1 MNIEDLKT
9 LMDDFDPATL
19 LPELDALTANLAPVM
34 RIAVLA
40 GPLVLLVLGLLYLLV
55 PPKEANHYFGYRTWF
70 GMGSVDA
77 WRFTQRLAGAL
88 WGVLGLVLTVVMWL
102 RAGAFAE
109 LEVMD
114 LLHSAGK
121 CLLWEAV
128 LVAVSVLTVNIWAA
142 VRFDSKGERRKA
154 KKQ

>member
-1 MNIEDLKT
+1 MNIDDLKT
-9 LMDDFDPATL
+9 LMDEFDPATL
-19 LPELDALTANLAPVM
+19 LPELDGLTAKLAPAM

-40 GPLVLLVLGLLYLLV
+40 GPVVLLVLGLLYLLV

-88 WGVLGLVLTVVMWL
+88 WAVLGLILTVVMVI
-102 RAGAFAE
+102 RSGAFPG

-114 LLHSAGK
+114 LLHTAGK

-128 LVAVSVLTVNIWAA
+128 LVVVSVLAINICAA
-142 VRFDSKGERRKA
+142 VRFDSKGELRKA